1 MESTAEYTR
10 KSIFMDHPL
19 VLTDVWAKASASTD
33 FKAGSV
39 LMVSE
44 GVVSLATDAMTADT
58 LLGVL
63 PGDTTVGTED
73 TRITVVRHGHAS
85 LAQLVLASGATP
97 SKVAAVLA
105 AAGIYAD

>member
-1 MESTAEYTR
+1 MEATAEYTR

-19 VLTDVWAKASASTD
+19 VLTDVWAKASAATD

-39 LMVSE
+39 LMVSD
-44 GVVSLATDAMTADT
+44 GVVSLGTDAMTA

-63 PGDTTVGTED
+63 PGDATVGTED
-73 TRITVVRHGHAS
+73 TKITVVRHGHAR
-85 LAQLVLASGATP
+85 LDQLVFASGATP

>member
-19 VLTDVWAKASASTD
+19 VLTDVWAKASAATT

-39 LMVSE
+39 LMLAD
-44 GVVSLATDAMTADT
+44 GVAALAADTMTAAT
-58 LLGVL
+58 FLGVL
-63 PGDTTVGTED
+63 PGDTEIGTED
-73 TRITVVRHGHAS
+73 TKITVVRHGHAS
-85 LAQLVLASGATP
+85 LDQLVLASGATP

-105 AAGIYAD
+105 AAGIYAE

>member
-1 MESTAEYTR
+1 MEATAEYTR

-19 VLTDVWAKASASTD
+19 VLTDIWAKASAATD

-39 LMVSE
+39 LMVSD

-63 PGDTTVGTED
+63 PGESLLSATGMPALISLFLLPAQ
-73 TRITVVRHGHAS
+73 RLPKWLLFSPLPAS
-85 LAQLVLASGATP
+85 TLSRRF
-97 SKVAAVLA
+97 
-105 AAGIYAD
+105 